1 MKTGKAQ
8 LRPSLG
14 QLFGMVQTQALVVS
28 MKEIFGWLLIVA
40 FASLTV
46 ILLSYGSV
54 RPFCNIPKMENI
66 TANHQAN
73 GKD

>member
-8 LRPSLG
+8 LRPSLS

-46 ILLSYGSV
+46 RLLSYGSV
-54 RPFCNIPKMENI
+54 RPFAIFPN
-66 TANHQAN
+66 QN
-73 GKD
+73 GEHYGESSSTW